1 MNGRIVS
8 RVAAA
13 VALLL
18 GWVAVVGTTPAHAV
32 PVTLDMSAAP
42 PAPWLLDADP
52 AAKNTFS
59 GGILTM
65 TSPGYDQYLLT
76 DRSSSWAQTVDND
89 FGWTLR
95 TRLRIDAS
103 TQGDCG
109 RRPVQLEADDGVI
122 QVILGWSTT
131 EVCLYDAGNP
141 PIRVPLDT
149 TVFHTYQVKV
159 EGAQINVAVD
169 GTAVIQTWAFSSD
182 TGQPSLTFGDGDGN
196 AGTSTKVQWDEL
208 TYDTTL
214 GCTIIGTSGN
224 DTIGG
229 TSGDDVICGLGGTDY
244 IDGHQGNDTIYGGTG
259 NDTLR
264 GALGDDHLLGGP
276 GADTLIGSGGN
287 DTMEGGTGDDSF
299 RAENVADGADVMIG
313 GWGFDTVNYSART
326 TPVRVTLDWSYDDG
340 VPGSEHDNARPDI
353 ERAIGGSANDTMSG
367 DQPQQT
373 TLLGGAGDDVLDV
386 RDADGQPTDKIDGG
400 TGNDTCLADPGAT
413 LISCP

>member
-1 MNGRIVS
+1 MRARTFGKIGG
-8 RVAAA
+8 A

-18 GWVAVVGTTPAHAV
+18 GWLTVVTAGPAAAGA
-32 PVTLDMSAAP
+32 VTLDMSSPP
-42 PAPWLLDADP
+42 PAPWFLDADP
-52 AAKNTFS
+52 AARNTFS
-59 GGILTM
+59 AGVLTM
-65 TSPGYDQYLLT
+65 ASPGYDQYLLT

-89 FGWTLR
+89 FGWTLK

-141 PIRVPLDT
+141 PIRVALNT

-159 EGAQINVAVD
+159 EGAQINVSVD
-169 GTAVIQTWAFSSD
+169 GTAVIQTWAFNTD
-182 TGQPSLTFGDGDGN
+182 TASPSLSFGDADSN
-196 AGTSTKVQWDEL
+196 AGTSTKAQWDDL
-208 TYDTTL
+208 TYDTTY

-224 DTIGG
+224 DTISG
-229 TSGDDVICGLGGTDY
+229 TSAADVICGLGGNDV
-244 IDGHQGNDTIYGGTG
+244 IDGHQSDDTIYGGTG
-259 NDTLR
+259 NDTIR
-264 GALGDDHLLGGP
+264 GALGNDHLLGGP
-276 GADTLIGSGGN
+276 GADLLIGNGGS
-287 DTMEGGTGDDSF
+287 DTLEGGTGDDTF
-299 RAENVADGADVMIG
+299 RAENVQDGADVMIG

-326 TPVRVTLDWSYDDG
+326 TPVNVTLDWSYDDG
-340 VPGSEHDNARPDI
+340 GPGEHDNARPDV
-353 ERAIGGSANDTMSG
+353 ERAIGGTANDTMSG

-373 TLLGGAGDDVLDV
+373 TLFGGPGDDVLDV

-400 TGNDTCLADPGAT
+400 PGTDTCRADPGVT